1 MSMLGRVCMCV
12 SVSVRAVH
20 EYALSIID
28 AAAHNHASNPSNQIK
43 SNQNT
48 GERKLT
54 TKVFAVRTPLGAK
67 IYFLPTMNVL
77 GAGFREEK
85 AIEKARMKGDG
96 QLGPPKPTR
105 PVLEGGL
112 EVCIDEV
119 PEKRVRVRRVAMEE
133 GTVVKAMS
141 EKELLESL
149 RREIESVEALAAQG
163 KRVTGGAGAAPP
175 PSS

>member
-1 MSMLGRVCMCV
+1 MYILDDQCHTHPN
-12 SVSVRAVH
+12 AQPPQP
-20 EYALSIID
+20 
-28 AAAHNHASNPSNQIK
+28 NTT
-43 SNQNT
+43 NT

-96 QLGPPKPTR
+96 QPGPPKPTR

-163 KRVTGGAGAAPP
+163 KRLTGGAGAAPP
-175 PSS
+175 PSSS

>member
-1 MSMLGRVCMCV
+1 M
-12 SVSVRAVH
+12 
-20 EYALSIID
+20 
-28 AAAHNHASNPSNQIK
+28 
-43 SNQNT
+43 
-48 GERKLT
+48 
-54 TKVFAVRTPLGAK
+54 RTPLGAK

-96 QLGPPKPTR
+96 TPAPAKPTR

-112 EVCIDEV
+112 EVCVDEA
-119 PEKRVRVRRVAMEE
+119 PEKRVRVRRIAMEE

-149 RREIESVEALAAQG
+149 RREIEGVEALAAQG
-163 KRVTGGAGAAPP
+163 KRVTGGAAPQ
-175 PSS
+175 